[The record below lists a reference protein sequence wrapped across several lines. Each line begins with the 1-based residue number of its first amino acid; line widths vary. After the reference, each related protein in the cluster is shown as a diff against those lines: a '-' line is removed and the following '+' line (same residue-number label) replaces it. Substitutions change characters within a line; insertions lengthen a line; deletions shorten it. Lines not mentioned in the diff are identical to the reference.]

1 MKRINVTVYTDGSCL
16 NNGAA
21 DAVGGWAAV
30 LKTGKHRKELYGG
43 ELAAKNNRME
53 LTAVIKAVEAL
64 TVPCALTVNTD
75 SQYVIHTVAT
85 MRRWYVNGWQNPGGR
100 VPANMDLIEHLRDA
114 IIDGQHTIK
123 VQHVP
128 GHSGDPEN
136 ERCDA
141 LAKAEARALQ
151 KLQVIA

>member
-1 MKRINVTVYTDGSCL
+1 MGIGLSGMISGLDTDAIVEAMVGGQTAKKTKMDNKVTLNKWTTTAWSDLNKKIYSFYTDFASKLRLKSSYQTKTAGSS
-16 NNGAA
+16 NET
-21 DAVGGWAAV
+21 
-30 LKTGKHRKELYGG
+30 K
-43 ELAAKNNRME
+43 
-53 LTAVIKAVEAL
+53 IKASASSS
-64 TVPCALTVNTD
+64 A
-75 SQYVIHTVAT
+75 
-85 MRRWYVNGWQNPGGR
+85 
-100 VPANMDLIEHLRDA
+100 A
-114 IIDGQHTIK
+114 IGQHTIK